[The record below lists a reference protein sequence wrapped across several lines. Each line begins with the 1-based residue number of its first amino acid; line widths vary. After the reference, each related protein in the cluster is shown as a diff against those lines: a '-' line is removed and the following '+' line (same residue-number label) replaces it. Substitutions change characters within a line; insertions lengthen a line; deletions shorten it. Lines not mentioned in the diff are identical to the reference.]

1 MVRAP
6 LWFKIV
12 SVLALLWNLAG
23 LFAFASDASMGPED
37 IAKLTK
43 DQQAMYAAQ
52 PLWALVATGIATIGG
67 TIGSL
72 GLLLGKRWA
81 IIALGASL
89 LGIVVQDAGMLGL
102 PGGIASIGTV
112 AIVLQ
117 GIVLLIAIG
126 LVLLARKGTA
136 KLWLT

>member
-126 LVLLARKGTA
+126 LVLIARKGTA